1 MKAFRLAFGEGLPET
16 IMNKKIVIF
25 GATSAIAYE
34 AAKLYAKQGCD
45 ICLIARDSSKLAILQ
60 QDMSTRYPA
69 SNSMTIQLDMN
80 HIEQHKETI
89 KKVIKTFKT
98 IDIAIIAHGTLSNQ
112 QACQNSVDELMQE
125 YQTNCLSYLSL
136 LSLLGNYFEKQQKGS
151 IVAITSVAGD
161 RGRQS
166 NYVYGS
172 AKAAVTAFLS
182 GLRGRLAKKN
192 VHILT
197 VKPGFVD
204 TPMVAHL
211 EKNFLFAKP
220 EKIAL
225 DIRKAINKRKQVI
238 YTPGFWRWIMLV
250 IKLIPESIF
259 KSMKI

>member
-1 MKAFRLAFGEGLPET
+1 
-16 IMNKKIVIF
+16 MNKKIVIF

-34 AAKLYAKQGCD
+34 IAKIYAQQGYD
-45 ICLIARDSSKLAILQ
+45 ICLVARDVAKLKILQ
-60 QDMSTRYPA
+60 QDMATRYPSA
-69 SNSMTIQLDMN
+69 NSMSIQLDIN
-80 HIEQHKETI
+80 HIEKHQEVLQKILESF
-89 KKVIKTFKT
+89 KV

-112 QACQNSVDELMQE
+112 QACENSVDELMQE

-136 LSLLGNYFEKQQKGS
+136 LTLLGNYFEKQQKGS

-182 GLRGRLAKKN
+182 GLRARLSKKG
-192 VHILT
+192 VQVLT

-211 EKNFLFAKP
+211 NKNILFAKP
-220 EKIAL
+220 EKVAL
-225 DIRKAINKRKQVI
+225 DISKAISKKKHVI
-238 YTPGFWRWIMLV
+238 YTPGFWRWIMSI
-250 IKLIPESIF
+250 IKLIPENVF
-259 KSMKI
+259 KSLTM